1 MKILVT
7 GGAGFIGSHIVEY
20 LVQRGDSVTVVDNLN
35 TGKIENLKSVFKK
48 INFAQ
53 IDIRDFKVL
62 KNLMENIDGIF
73 HQAAMASVQDSF
85 RIPEKFHDVNVN
97 GTENIFKIA
106 KEFGIKVVYASSSSV
121 YGDTSILPTTE
132 SDEKRPIN
140 PYAKT
145 KLEKDKLAEQYAKN
159 GLKVIGL
166 RYFNVFGPRQSKEYA
181 GVIKLFLERIQQGL
195 PPLVNGDGLQ
205 IRDFV
210 YVDDVVNANI
220 LSMESDIDF
229 EFFSA
234 PHIPFHHSTSQLIAN
249 IALLTC
255 TILSFASF
263 FAFCSPFCNIRAI
276 SSLLMLFLRSR
287 IGSSTF
293 SIAFKHHL
301 LHSTHPIPAVRHP
314 SSTFFIV
321 SSSLNAL
328 W

>member
-220 LSMESDIDF
+220 LSMESDVDF
-229 EFFSA
+229 EFFNIGTGTTIS
-234 PHIPFHHSTSQLIAN
+234 ILDLAN
-249 IALLTC
+249 IIIKFSGLKLKPIHRPAL
-255 TILSFASF
+255 
-263 FAFCSPFCNIRAI
+263 PGDVRATQADI
-276 SSLLMLFLRSR
+276 TKVKTMLKWRP
-287 IGSSTF
+287 TT
-293 SIAFKHHL
+293 SIQDWLK
-301 LHSTHPIPAVRHP
+301 SAVLD
-314 SSTFFIV
+314 TKNN
-321 SSSLNAL
+321 L
-328 W
+328 

>member
-1 MKILVT
+1 MKYVVT
-7 GGAGFIGSHIVEY
+7 GGAGFIGSHLIEK
-20 LVQRGDSVTVVDNLN
+20 LVKQGDVVTVLDNLN
-35 TGKIENLKSVFKK
+35 TGKIENLKSVSKK
-48 INFAQ
+48 INFVQ
-53 IDIRDFKVL
+53 NDIRDFEVL
-62 KNLMENIDGIF
+62 RSLMENVDGVF

-121 YGDTSILPTTE
+121 YGDTSILPITE

-159 GLKVIGL
+159 GVKVIGL

-210 YVDDVVNANI
+210 YVNDAVNANI

-229 EFFSA
+229 EFFNIGTGTTISILDLANMIIKFSGLKIKPIHRPALSGDVRATQADITKVKTMLKWRPTTSIQDWLKSA
-234 PHIPFHHSTSQLIAN
+234 VLDVKN
-249 IALLTC
+249 NL
-255 TILSFASF
+255 
-263 FAFCSPFCNIRAI
+263 
-276 SSLLMLFLRSR
+276 
-287 IGSSTF
+287 
-293 SIAFKHHL
+293 
-301 LHSTHPIPAVRHP
+301 
-314 SSTFFIV
+314 
-321 SSSLNAL
+321 
-328 W
+328 

>member
-1 MKILVT
+1 MKSLVT

-62 KNLMENIDGIF
+62 KNLMENVDGVF

-229 EFFSA
+229 EFFNIGTGTTIS
-234 PHIPFHHSTSQLIAN
+234 ILDLAN
-249 IALLTC
+249 IIIKFSGLKIKPIHRPAL
-255 TILSFASF
+255 
-263 FAFCSPFCNIRAI
+263 PGDVRATQADI
-276 SSLLMLFLRSR
+276 TKVKTMLKWRP
-287 IGSSTF
+287 TT
-293 SIAFKHHL
+293 SIQDWLK
-301 LHSTHPIPAVRHP
+301 SAVLD
-314 SSTFFIV
+314 IKNN
-321 SSSLNAL
+321 L
-328 W
+328 

>member
-1 MKILVT
+1 MKYVVT
-7 GGAGFIGSHIVEY
+7 GGAGFIGSHLIEK
-20 LVQRGDSVTVVDNLN
+20 LVKQGDVVTVLDNLN
-35 TGKIENLKSVFKK
+35 TGKIENLKSVSKK
-48 INFAQ
+48 INFVQ
-53 IDIRDFKVL
+53 NDIRDFEVL
-62 KNLMENIDGIF
+62 RSLMENVDGVF

-145 KLEKDKLAEQYAKN
+145 KLEKDKLADQYAKN

-210 YVDDVVNANI
+210 HVDDAVNANI

-229 EFFSA
+229 EFFNIGTGTTIS
-234 PHIPFHHSTSQLIAN
+234 ILDLAN
-249 IALLTC
+249 IIIKFSGLKIKPIHRSAL
-255 TILSFASF
+255 
-263 FAFCSPFCNIRAI
+263 PGDVRATQADI
-276 SSLLMLFLRSR
+276 TKVKTMLKWKP
-287 IGSSTF
+287 TT
-293 SIAFKHHL
+293 SIQDWLK
-301 LHSTHPIPAVRHP
+301 SAVLD
-314 SSTFFIV
+314 IKNN
-321 SSSLNAL
+321 L
-328 W
+328 